1 MYAFEGCMSVIR
13 ETEEPEEDMTMK
25 NSCKSSSLQI
35 ARPDSWHRASKEPI
49 PQRPNEE
56 MVSPRG
62 AGVMVKIQ
70 SMTNMKPQQVQQVQ
84 QTAKA
89 QRRLSVKKN
98 EGNSREGSALEQQVR
113 SSGSLLELSQQDS
126 SEASRPANLMQNNQR
141 NAKQPKSMPDRGTA
155 GGIASASSDSSQN

>member
-49 PQRPNEE
+49 PQRPNEA

-62 AGVMVKIQ
+62 VPGVMAKMQ
-70 SMTNMKPQQVQQVQ
+70 SMPNTKPQQVQQV
-84 QTAKA
+84 AK
-89 QRRLSVKKN
+89 N
-98 EGNSREGSALEQQVR
+98 
-113 SSGSLLELSQQDS
+113 
-126 SEASRPANLMQNNQR
+126 
-141 NAKQPKSMPDRGTA
+141 
-155 GGIASASSDSSQN
+155 